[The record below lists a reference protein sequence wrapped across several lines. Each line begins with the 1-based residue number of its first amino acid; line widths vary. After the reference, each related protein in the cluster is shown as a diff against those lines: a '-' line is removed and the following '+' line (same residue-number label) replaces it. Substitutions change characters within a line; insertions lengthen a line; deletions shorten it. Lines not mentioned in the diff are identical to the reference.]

1 MGDRGLV
8 WILLTRQCWPSVQT
22 DRVHRCSVEQLVLV
36 EAADAPAVEVG
47 PSWMLDGPAVAEERS
62 AAARRKGR
70 WGVCLREMDHRG
82 IEAWLV

>member
-8 WILLTRQCWPSVQT
+8 WILLTRQCWPFVQT

-36 EAADAPAVEVG
+36 EAVDVPAVVVG
-47 PSWMLDGPAVAEERS
+47 PSWMLDGPAVAGERS
-62 AAARRKGR
+62 AAARREGR
-70 WGVCLREMDHRG
+70 LGVGLREMDHRG